1 MYDSKKF
8 INIFVNI
15 YYFILVFAGR
25 YLPHLHS
32 MEKIHRAKLK
42 KLNTFDESSCFF
54 DAEAELETEEEN
66 FFFDFVENLKI
77 PKPNRD
83 QCYKTFLRLQFTNVC
98 NKLDCISSLFQCLL
112 VMPGAYH

>member
-1 MYDSKKF
+1 MYDTF

-42 KLNTFDESSCFF
+42 KMNTFDESSCFF

-83 QCYKTFLRLQFTNVC
+83 QGYKTFLQLQFSNVSNKLECLSLQAFPAYSNVC
-98 NKLDCISSLFQCLL
+98 W
-112 VMPGAYH
+112 